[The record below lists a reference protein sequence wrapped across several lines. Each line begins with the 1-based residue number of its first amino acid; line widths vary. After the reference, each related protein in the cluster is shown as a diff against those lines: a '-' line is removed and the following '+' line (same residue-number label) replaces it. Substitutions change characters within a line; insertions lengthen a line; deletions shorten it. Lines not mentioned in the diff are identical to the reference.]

1 MRLALRLILCF
12 FIAFSTSS
20 TVFAAPSIRE
30 QAIEISKELRDP
42 GAVNQ
47 SLYES
52 NAPQAAELKAK
63 IYQLL
68 ENGESQGKCVGV
80 FCFSLRKANS
90 IRSSGGSMDRCAL
103 GCSRRTF
110 CWFGADSTF
119 PYLQT

>member
-63 IYQLL
+63 IYHYWKTAKA
-68 ENGESQGKCVGV
+68 GKSVGV

-90 IRSSGGSMDRCAL
+90 IRSSVDPWTAAL
-103 GCSRRTF
+103 WVVPAVFLLVWC
-110 CWFGADSTF
+110 
-119 PYLQT
+119 